1 LRVTR
6 QDEARA
12 ETPPDAEAVR
22 QAAGR
27 LNEALRALD
36 RDLAISIH
44 EESGRMIVE
53 VTDPTTGEVVR
64 QIPPERVVEVE
75 ESIDK
80 IVGLFVND
88 TA

>member
-1 LRVTR
+1 MRVTR
-6 QDEARA
+6 QGEAQA
-12 ETPPDAEAVR
+12 EPPPDAEAVR

-27 LNEALRALD
+27 LNEALRALN

-44 EESGRMIVE
+44 EDSGRMIVE
-53 VTDPTTGEVVR
+53 VSDPSTGEVVR
-64 QIPPERVVEVE
+64 QIPPQRVLEVE